1 MIVAY
6 IHSSTTHKDQ
16 KVKGIQI
23 STDEETKCGQWNIFQ
38 P

>member
-1 MIVAY
+1 MVSEMIVAY

-23 STDEETKCGQWNIFQ
+23 STDE
-38 P
+38 